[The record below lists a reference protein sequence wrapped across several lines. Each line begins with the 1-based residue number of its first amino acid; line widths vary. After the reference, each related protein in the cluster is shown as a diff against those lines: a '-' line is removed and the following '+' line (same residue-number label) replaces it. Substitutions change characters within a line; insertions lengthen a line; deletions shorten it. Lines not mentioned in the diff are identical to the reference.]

1 MTIKS
6 QGGIFGRNPTFNNV
20 EVDGTLTVGGNS
32 VPDASTILVDGDIGS
47 TVQGYDADTA
57 KTDAANIFT
66 ADQTISTSNTLT
78 YFNIINTAE
87 SGNRYSAISLKDSST
102 QNALFYQNHNDGNV
116 LLRNDTVGGGIGL
129 YTQTATYG
137 ATLLADGN
145 FSITDGNLQ
154 LASGKGI
161 DFSATAGTGTSELF
175 SDYEEGNWTPVV
187 RVGSDTGTIVTTT
200 TTSAKYTKVGRL
212 VRLEGYITRTD
223 ATAHSGQIVMTGM
236 PFTGYSNGIQ
246 IGGGAWFD
254 NAPATD
260 IRSFTYTNTTS
271 ILFPQTG
278 TTDNFVNVQDW
289 ENNRYIYF
297 SINYMT

>member
-6 QGGIFGRNPTFNNV
+6 QGGIFGRNPTFNDV

-66 ADQTISTSNTLT
+66 ADQTISTSSTLT
-78 YFNIINTAE
+78 YFNIINTAG

-116 LLRNDTVGGGIGL
+116 LLRNDTVGGAIGL

-175 SDYEEGNWTPVV
+175 DDYEEGTW
-187 RVGSDTGTIVTTT
+187 TGTISVNNFGGTTPT
-200 TTSAKYTKVGRL
+200 TLNGTYTKIGRTVQITFLLFAGGSSFDIGAGVRSDITGLPYAIGSTISFL
-212 VRLEGYITRTD
+212 VAGTTGVYGNARASGTTITMETISSS
-223 ATAHSGQIVMTGM
+223 AAMYMQ
-236 PFTGYSNGIQ
+236 
-246 IGGGAWFD
+246 
-254 NAPATD
+254 
-260 IRSFTYTNTTS
+260 FTY
-271 ILFPQTG
+271 Q
-278 TTDNFVNVQDW
+278 V
-289 ENNRYIYF
+289 
-297 SINYMT
+297 